1 VEGNPIP
8 VNGGIVLDMQQMNKV
23 LAIRHKDF
31 QADLEPG
38 ITHRELNKKLRG
50 FGLFFPPDP
59 GASATIGGMI
69 ANNAKGIRTVK
80 YGSTKDYI
88 LKLEVILP
96 DGEIVKLGTNTTKS
110 SSGYNLCQLFCGSEG
125 TLGVITEIT
134 LRLVG
139 LPQEF
144 MAAVATFDSVERAT
158 NSVFQIMI
166 SGIEPAALELLDSAV
181 IRAINRDKRV
191 NLKEKPTLL
200 MEFHGASRLVL
211 EQDLKLVAEICHD
224 NGCLGFDSGI
234 GKARREEL
242 WGARYNAFDSIK
254 RDNLGASVLLVDTA
268 VPLSKLGEMVQF
280 SQEALQR
287 IGVKGYIF
295 GHAGDGNIHLNLI
308 GNPDDK
314 LQWGLVQRVNEEIV
328 NHALDLGGTATG
340 EHGVGVGKGK
350 FMLKEHG
357 SSLRLMK
364 KVKQLLDPQGI
375 MNPGKI
381 FE

>member
-1 VEGNPIP
+1 
-8 VNGGIVLDMQQMNKV
+8 
-23 LAIRHKDF
+23 
-31 QADLEPG
+31 
-38 ITHRELNKKLRG
+38 LNKRLRG

-59 GASATIGGMI
+59 GAPATVGGMI
-69 ANNAKGIRTVK
+69 ANNAKGIRTIK
-80 YGSTKDYI
+80 YGSTKDYV
-88 LKLEVILP
+88 LKLKVVLP
-96 DGEIVKLGTNTTKS
+96 DGEIVKVGANTTKS

-125 TLGVITEIT
+125 TLGIVTEIT

-158 NSVFQIMI
+158 NSEFQIMI

-181 IRAINRDKRV
+181 IGAINKDRGL
-191 NLKEKPTLL
+191 NLEEKPTLI
-200 MEFHGASRLVL
+200 MEFHGPSRLVL
-211 EQDLKLVAEICHD
+211 EQDLKLVDEICHD
-224 NGCLGFDSGI
+224 NGCLNFDSGI
-234 GKARREEL
+234 GKAQREGL
-242 WGARYNAFDSIK
+242 WEARYSTLESI
-254 RDNLGASVLLVDTA
+254 RHDNLGASVLLVDTA

-280 SQEALQR
+280 SREALLR
-287 IGVKGYIF
+287 MGVKGYIF

-308 GNPDDK
+308 GDSDDK
-314 LQWGLVQRVNEEIV
+314 LQWGLVQKVNEEVV

-340 EHGVGVGKGK
+340 EHGVGIGKRK

-357 SSLRLMK
+357 SSLELMK